1 MINLFKRVTMHIL
14 LHTLKYTPVVGR
26 VVQEACNRELVRKP
40 RSLEFIPDIFKTQE
54 MCNKAVKTHSCILR
68 FVPFH
73 FWTNRMINRAIE
85 KYMCP
90 MIMSDYLNTQEKCE
104 RVVENSPCTLRFV
117 PGHFNT
123 QEMCDRAVRDEPSS
137 LQYVPDCFVTRE
149 QIQMWYDKS
158 EYCDDLFKE
167 YNGYKKR
174 KTQKAK
180 IKEEFLLNTW
190 YPNGVM
196 DWCMPEE
203 EKTGT
208 EKLWDKYRPFCIL

>member
-1 MINLFKRVTMHIL
+1 MTNLFKRVTRHIL
-14 LHTLKYTPVVGR
+14 LYTLKYTSVVGR

-137 LQYVPDCFVTRE
+137 LQYVPD
-149 QIQMWYDKS
+149 W
-158 EYCDDLFKE
+158 FKE

-196 DWCMPEE
+196 DWCMPED

>member
-1 MINLFKRVTMHIL
+1 MINLFKRVTRHIL
-14 LHTLKYTPVVGR
+14 FYTLKYTPVVGR
-26 VVQEACNRELVRKP
+26 VVQEECNRELVRKP

-158 EYCDDLFKE
+158 EYCDNFFKE
-167 YNGYKKR
+167 YNGHKKR
-174 KTQKAK
+174 KAQKAK
-180 IKEEFLLNTW
+180 IKEEFLPNTW

-196 DWCMPEE
+196 DWFMSED
-203 EKTGT
+203 EKTET
-208 EKLWDKYRPFCIL
+208 EKLWDKYRPLCIL